1 MLIHGGI
8 RVTFLTLIVGAP
20 PRPPPPPTAGCRAA
34 EPATPTRMDASAMGG
49 RLRFQHGGQA
59 PPPHRAGRHVRR
71 GRGRKRGARG
81 GRGGRGTPEI
91 SSRDRSKPFV
101 QPIKTRESGA
111 PAVQGVLYRI
121 QWVHVYGH
129 RARCGRAFGRRP
141 GCPICT
147 NATCQAPVYACMQCA
162 PRAAAFLSTAFIAP
176 APCARLLRLWGT
188 ALWPCIRDMILH
200 A

>member
-111 PAVQGVLYRI
+111 PAVQGVLYHGTNGCMWTRHM
-121 QWVHVYGH
+121 QPSP
-129 RARCGRAFGRRP
+129 RP
-141 GCPICT
+141 CSHYRGP
-147 NATCQAPVYACMQCA
+147 
-162 PRAAAFLSTAFIAP
+162 PRQP
-176 APCARLLRLWGT
+176 LL
-188 ALWPCIRDMILH
+188 
-200 A
+200 